1 MNIVTRGA
9 RYASVDLL
17 LDSGY
22 LWLARDLNGSIAAYS
37 HKPFKLDDEVWRVE
51 EGESKEMWMW
61 VDDGDLYNFVKWE
74 DDEPVN
80 IREWFKKEEEEMKL
94 YYVRDGQLESKDVD
108 VDFFEK
114 ATTLGGLLTSDEVE
128 LDRDNELVPI
138 YPGDAISDNDT
149 TLGGMLASDGG
160 DMDNRIVS
168 ADASNW
174 GESRT
179 SAIEA
184 LAKIDLKFRGV
195 DNMKKHDFKIGDIIR
210 RRGSDEEFII
220 CDIVHEGEGLVSQSR
235 RDVSVRTTFFYAS
248 VEKVPSPP
256 KATIQVDASNWGKS
270 RTAAIEAAKDY
281 MDKGIGHP
289 WVTYTPVTPKF
300 DPDNVHAHLEVCGEL
315 NVTYERKNADY
326 GDSFAQSLD
335 KHGLIAAIVRM
346 DDKMNRVINLYKAD
360 ERLVEDE
367 SIRDT
372 LMDLANYA
380 IMSVM
385 WLDTESCEESDGGY
399 ISPTEYNP
407 VALLDSDSYLLAPG
421 EAFRAGFGAGIS
433 GSNDRDI
440 YADNQKLDIDKAL
453 REGAHPQAI
462 RDFLGG
468 ADYDGDTTNS

>member
-1 MNIVTRGA
+1 MLT
-9 RYASVDLL
+9 
-17 LDSGY
+17 
-22 LWLARDLNGSIAAYS
+22 LAIG
-37 HKPFKLDDEVWRVE
+37 
-51 EGESKEMWMW
+51 
-61 VDDGDLYNFVKWE
+61 
-74 DDEPVN
+74 
-80 IREWFKKEEEEMKL
+80 
-94 YYVRDGQLESKDVD
+94 
-108 VDFFEK
+108 
-114 ATTLGGLLTSDEVE
+114 
-128 LDRDNELVPI
+128 
-138 YPGDAISDNDT
+138 
-149 TLGGMLASDGG
+149 
-160 DMDNRIVS
+160 
-168 ADASNW
+168 

-235 RDVSVRTTFFYAS
+235 RDVSVKTTFFYVS

-256 KATIQVDASNWGKS
+256 KATIQVDASNWGES
-270 RTAAIEAAKDY
+270 RISAINAAKGY
-281 MDKGIGHP
+281 MSDS
-289 WVTYTPVTPKF
+289 VTPKF

-315 NVTYERKNADY
+315 NVTYKKKNADY

-346 DDKMNRVINLYKAD
+346 DDKMSRVINLNKAD
-360 ERLVEDE
+360 EQLVNDE
-367 SIRDT
+367 SVRDT

-385 WLDTESCEESDGGY
+385 WLDNKSGEESDGGY
-399 ISPTEYNP
+399 MHPTDSKP
-407 VALLDSDSYLLAPG
+407 VALLDQHSYTLPIG
-421 EAFRAGFGAGIS
+421 GA
-433 GSNDRDI
+433 DRDI

>member
-1 MNIVTRGA
+1 MMDRREA
-9 RYASVDLL
+9 RLECVKVLL
-17 LDSGY
+17 GMGY
-22 LWLARDLNGSIAAYS
+22 EWLARDKDGTALCYDK
-37 HKPFKLDDEVWRVE
+37 KPFKIDDDEWTF
-51 EGESKEMWMW
+51 
-61 VDDGDLYNFVKWE
+61 DDGHQYLYLDNSDDINFVKWE
-74 DDEPVN
+74 DDKPVN
-80 IREWFKKEEEEMKL
+80 IREWLKEEEREMKL
-94 YYVRDGQLESKDVD
+94 YYVRNGQLESKDVD

-114 ATTLGGLLTSDEVE
+114 ATTLGGLLAPNEVE

-149 TLGGMLASDGG
+149 TLGGMLASDGV

-256 KATIQVDASNWGKS
+256 KATIQVDASNWGKYRIS
-270 RTAAIEAAKDY
+270 AINAAKDY
-281 MDKGIGHP
+281 MADS
-289 WVTYTPVTPKF
+289 VTPKF

-346 DDKMNRVINLYKAD
+346 DDKMNRVINLNKAD
-360 ERLVEDE
+360 EQLVNDE

-385 WLDTESCEESDGGY
+385 WFDTESADESDGGY
-399 ISPTEYNP
+399 MHPTDSKP

-421 EAFRAGFGAGIS
+421 EAFRAGCAPS
-433 GSNDRDI
+433 R
-440 YADNQKLDIDKAL
+440 KAL
-453 REGAHPQAI
+453 SISNFWLSA
-462 RDFLGG
+462 
-468 ADYDGDTTNS
+468 